1 MNEKGNHKG
10 IWQILKD
17 FVTGKVI
24 QELDVQKTTQV
35 LVLIAFF
42 AFLIIANTYHGQKQV
57 RKIENLKQ
65 DLKELKFQYTVTKAG
80 LIEIR
85 KRSSLEKALKD
96 RGLVSSKRPPQKI
109 EINKR

>member
-1 MNEKGNHKG
+1 MAENEKNTKS

-35 LVLIAFF
+35 LVLVAFF

-57 RKIENLKQ
+57 SKIENLKKE
-65 DLKELKFQYTVTKAG
+65 LKELKFQYTVTKAG
-80 LIEIR
+80 LIKIR
-85 KRSSLEKALKD
+85 KRSSLEKALET

-109 EINKR
+109 EIEK